1 MHGMNEVTTDTLKQ
15 LIREN
20 CMVKS
25 DLEFLDEE
33 ASLFGPEGL
42 GLDSLDA
49 LQITMAVEKRFGIV
63 IPDPAAAKDALRSL
77 RALQDWITRAMAVRS
92 KELGA

>member
-1 MHGMNEVTTDTLKQ
+1 MHGMNEVTTDMLKQ

-25 DLEFLDEE
+25 DLECLDEE
-33 ASLFGPEGL
+33 APLFGPEGL

-49 LQITMAVEKRFGIV
+49 LQITMAVEKRFGVV
-63 IPDPAAAKDALRSL
+63 IPDPAAAKDALQSL
-77 RALQDWITRAMAVRS
+77 RALRDWITKAVAIRS